1 MKAEFIAHGKCSYTI
16 EDNIVI
22 IDATGPWNLEFFKKM
37 HRELSDIILND
48 VDFHNFAILLI
59 LKGDSFAT
67 QDGLDYHLH
76 LVKQGPTKALALN
89 STLSNASQITQ
100 SVFKKVYDK
109 AGLENQNFDTTEAA
123 IRWLKSKLE

>member
-123 IRWLKSKLE
+123 ICWLKSKLE